1 MRAKLTIAA
10 AVIAVSVPA
19 AAAVAGPDSP
29 QTGLRLA
36 SVRLAE
42 CVHAQHTAAF
52 YGRMRRVPGADRM
65 GMRFTL
71 LDRSG
76 VTEPV
81 PVRVPGLGIW
91 RKSRPGRMGFGFTQ
105 RVRSLLDGHAYRVRV
120 DFRWYAE
127 DGSVIRRAR
136 RRSPTCR
143 QFVRRANLTVEV
155 LGAKKT
161 ATAGVLRYF
170 VAVRNDGRVA
180 ATNAAVRLAV
190 DGAEVNTKTVPLLA
204 AGDESSLSF
213 SGPACES
220 SVQAAAD
227 PENAIPESSETDNTQ
242 TKSCA
247 EVRP

>member
-1 MRAKLTIAA
+1 MRVKLTVAA
-10 AVIAVSVPA
+10 AVIAASVPGA
-19 AAAVAGPDSP
+19 AALAEPDSP
-29 QTGLRLA
+29 QRGLRLA

-76 VTEPV
+76 ATEPE

-91 RKSRPGRMGFGFTQ
+91 RKSRSGRMGFGFTQ

-127 DGSVIRRAR
+127 DGSVIRRTR

-143 QFVRRANLTVEV
+143 QFVRRPNLTVEV

-161 ATAGVLRYF
+161 EVTGVLRYF
-170 VAVRNDGRVA
+170 ASVRNDGHA
-180 ATNAAVRLAV
+180 AASNAAVRLTV
-190 DGAEVNTKTVPLLA
+190 DGAEVNTRTVPFLA
-204 AGDESSLSF
+204 AGDERSLTF
-213 SGPACES
+213 RGPACER
-220 SVQAAAD
+220 SVQATAD

-242 TKSCA
+242 TKTCA